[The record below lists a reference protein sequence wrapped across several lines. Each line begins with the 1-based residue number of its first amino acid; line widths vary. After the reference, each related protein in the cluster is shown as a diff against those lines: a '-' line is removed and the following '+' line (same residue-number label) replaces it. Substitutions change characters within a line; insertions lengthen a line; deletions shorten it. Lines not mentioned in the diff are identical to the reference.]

1 MLAHYHEAN
10 SMLRQR
16 PAIGA
21 LYKEASTVQEYENKE
36 KHNRAGPIQSISHL
50 RGGAGPGNCQ
60 HARTFSLLPT
70 VPVGVVPGE
79 LTTTVGKS
87 VPML

>member
-1 MLAHYHEAN
+1 MLAYYHEAN

-16 PAIGA
+16 PAIGP
-21 LYKEASTVQEYENKE
+21 LYEEASTVQEYENKE
-36 KHNRAGPIQSISHL
+36 KHNRAGPIQSSHIQ
-50 RGGAGPGNCQ
+50 GSAGPGNCQ
-60 HARTFSLLPT
+60 HASTCSLLPN

-79 LTTTVGKS
+79 FTTTVGKS